1 MKKILVT
8 LSLLVVFGVAA
19 MAQNGTA
26 AAQNADSV
34 IIKISQDNIFS
45 KCFMGVDTNQDGN
58 VTVAEAAAAEELVLG
73 RGGRKNIISN
83 YDFLKFFPNLKRLEI
98 GNTPNEEVDLRKNWK
113 LEVLDLR
120 VGIFLKKITLSVGCY
135 PKIIYPKGTGDF
147 TVTRVSNP
155 DDPNSIWLE

>member
-1 MKKILVT
+1 MKKTLVT

-26 AAQNADSV
+26 TSNADSV
-34 IIKISQDNIFS
+34 IIKITHDNIFS
-45 KCFMGVDTNQDGN
+45 KCFTNVDTNQDGN
-58 VTVAEAAAAEELVLG
+58 VTVEEAAAAEELVLG

-147 TVTRVSNP
+147 IVTRVSNP
-155 DDPNSIWLE
+155 DNPNSIWLE